1 MQPYEKH
8 LNGKK
13 ERRKKEMNKVF
24 KRLLSVMLALVMVV
38 GMIPV
43 SAIPVKAA
51 TRTVYFKAPDSWTT
65 AGAHMWNSNGSDTTT
80 TPQAM
85 TKVEGTTSTF
95 KIDITND
102 NLNMIIFTQGAGN
115 WSGHTAN
122 LNIPTDLTTDNMY
135 TYESSS
141 WGLYG
146 SSTTT
151 TKTIYLDTTN
161 YMPTSTTI
169 GWTEA
174 YIYMWTNGVDGSGTT
189 VKMTEISDGVFSYAV
204 PTNYDRVI
212 FKPNQSNWT
221 LKTNDQTIPSDKDL
235 FTCTSFGSVT
245 SGVWGTYGT
254 KVDNNFPSNVT
265 GKVTFFDLYTDTEIK
280 GSTEYYGL
288 ENWTYRVYNGAS
300 YTDTSAS
307 SGRSFTAIG
316 RAFSNKVNEKISA
329 YWASKNSSV
338 SPLYF
343 GNFQPFYKVEP
354 ADGGD
359 ANSVYCVDPWWI
371 SSNDYK
377 YDHDNNNQ
385 TNDIFWRAGY
395 MADVESVTN
404 FSWFLNRSVDVNNG
418 GSSAMYGAVVQGIA
432 GSELV
437 NGNIVAK
444 GTQVVLPQFNSE
456 FYNNTYGNI
465 GTVGRVYPTMD
476 FPFAIREIDGAY
488 YYQFDSGVNG
498 SSNRDTVRM
507 NSTGTALTY
516 YNDND
521 NVVYGITADGNKS
534 PGFFP
539 FNKPSDSNVD
549 SYNDNGTTKYYYN
562 DDGNKLNYG
571 FGMKLEIEFTM
582 DSDGKV
588 KDKNGNRIPAVFE
601 FSGDD
606 DVWIYVDNK
615 LALDLGGSHG
625 VAQGKLDF
633 SNKKAVVQ
641 YVKTVNGKSD
651 AAEAVAV
658 ENTWGTKDYINSL
671 AATGPGVSSNASLST
686 TSGNNI
692 TSFEIDKF
700 DPNKIHTLTIFYEER
715 GMFESNFK
723 ATFNLEQPTV
733 LKTTNTV
740 DVSGV
745 NSALQTATETV
756 AADAAFA
763 FEINDANSADV
774 TGKKYATE
782 TGASAD
788 FNGTMNLKDG
798 QSATFTK
805 QFDRAAVLEL
815 IQTADSRFN
824 TLWTMSELSDTGAG
838 TQIAN
843 SYQTD
848 RTDYITS
855 DGRVSG
861 KETTAFKLE
870 NKDNGADASAPAKVQ
885 VDYIQEPKTGGIAIM
900 KMLDEDLEATDVFD
914 FTLYLSDIF
923 GVESAATT
931 YDVSYDVYNFDGESS
946 TIVRKG
952 VTATNGVISLKAGQF
967 AIVNGI
973 PVGTNYKI
981 VENAKVGYT
990 VTGLDV
996 STNLNN
1002 DTDVMGDVATG
1013 TVTGTVVEDTE
1024 SNVDMFVYTNGVV
1037 TTKDSFLVEIGKENT
1052 LNVIPT
1058 AANDGTLS
1066 GDLADINSRW
1076 TASTATKGFVFIVDG
1091 EPYVD
1096 ENGKPITTLD
1106 VKLETDP
1113 GDGAE
1118 AAKVTYTV
1126 TTTENG
1132 DPVIKVTPSADAV
1145 AKTSTNTITIKYQ
1158 LVELDENG
1166 AVKYNEIPDTEDPT
1180 KTIEELAAITSVIA
1194 ATNYL
1199 YKANDDV
1206 YVLDYGLDVNLAE
1219 KSGDGLFENDSLANP
1234 SLTGTTS
1241 TYWNTAKGEI
1251 ESTASADTTAVQNTA
1266 QVSDTYG
1273 KIIPTGDDS
1282 TGFVID
1288 AETTDGTVHNPKI
1301 TYSLDKFL
1309 NAKDSFNYGVMVQK
1323 GDANVDAGQT
1333 SNRFR
1338 LNVTSNI
1345 SIFPANVV
1353 YYEDNFNSDV
1363 TNTTDSTVKIIYS
1376 GDSDDI
1382 ATAGTSLT
1390 LMQSNGQTEQYGHD
1404 DAYTDDDTKTSTG
1417 DSAGSS
1423 TMMTADGYKTKAVF
1437 TFTGTGFDII
1447 ARTNNTTAGIFCIID
1462 KVNDDGTLADTPV
1475 KTVGVDTYYANGDLY
1490 QIPVIHEDVEYGTY
1504 QVTLGIKA
1512 ASNGNEVVYLD
1523 GIRIY
1528 NPLGTLT
1535 DEEKEAYIDNEEG
1548 ATFVKVSDLILGN
1561 GEITESGIINE
1572 DGSTTIEG
1580 QSIEGSSAA
1589 ILTAGFE
1596 KPLEAIGYTKVE
1608 NTEGNGLVSSYSVLT
1623 YLNAGPNNEV
1633 YLDEN
1638 GIFAFIAEGTPSA
1651 QNTIQIEA
1659 KLLSTDNNVVDG
1671 SLELKICAVDE
1682 DGYLTTVELDNP
1694 LEVTSSTAMYY
1705 EIPVDKCIKLSDG
1718 KYLVA
1723 IQGDFDRS
1731 KNLCISL
1738 SNLKYNGYT
1747 ISNPLDDETAVGSY
1761 IYTYS
1766 DSDSKFKEI
1775 LGGSGSAVGTLS
1787 LVRNTWYEKTYSIV
1801 LNEDVFAEGTTP
1813 KFTMYYVK
1821 ASGAKTPI
1829 TVTAVEI
1836 SPTVYSLTFK
1846 SPNAVGEFPVEIHY
1860 VDSNGDDSTQYFSTT
1875 MSVRRK

>member
-115 WSGHTAN
+115 WSGQTAN

-385 TNDIFWRAGY
+385 TNDKFWRAGY

-582 DSDGKV
+582 DSDGTV

-633 SNKKAVVQ
+633 SNDKAVVQ

-651 AAEAVAV
+651 ATEAVAV
-658 ENTWGTKDYINSL
+658 EKGWDDKDYINSL

-692 TSFEIDKF
+692 TSFEIDKS

-861 KETTAFKLE
+861 KETTAFELE

-931 YDVSYDVYNFDGESS
+931 YDVSYDVYNFNGESS
-946 TIVRKG
+946 TIARKG
-952 VTATNGVISLKAGQF
+952 AIATGGVISLKANQF
-967 AIVNGI
+967 AIINGI
-973 PVGTNYKI
+973 PEGTNYRI
-981 VENAKVGYT
+981 VENEKVGYA
-990 VTGLDV
+990 VAGLDV

-1002 DTDVMGDVATG
+1002 DTGVKGDVATG
-1013 TVTGTVVEDTE
+1013 IVTGTVVADPKA
-1024 SNVDMFVYTNGVV
+1024 NVDMFVYTNEEV
-1037 TTKDSFLVEIGKENT
+1037 TSRDSFLVEVGKENT

-1058 AANDGTLS
+1058 AENDGTLS
-1066 GDLADINSRW
+1066 GDLADINSEW

-1096 ENGKPITTLD
+1096 EDGKPITTLD

-1113 GDGAE
+1113 EDGTE

-1126 TTTENG
+1126 TTTGN
-1132 DPVIKVTPSADAV
+1132 PVIKVTPSANAV

-1166 AVKYNEIPDTEDPT
+1166 AVKYIEVSDPEDEN
-1180 KTIEELAAITSVIA
+1180 KTIKELAAITPVIT

-1199 YKANDDV
+1199 YEANDDV
-1206 YVLDYGLDVNLAE
+1206 YVLDYGLDVDLAE
-1219 KSGDGLFENDSLANP
+1219 KSGSGLFENDSLANP

-1241 TYWNTAKGEI
+1241 TYWNTAKGKI
-1251 ESTASADTTAVQNTA
+1251 VSTASADTTATQKTA
-1266 QVSDTYG
+1266 TVSGTYG
-1273 KIIPTGDDS
+1273 KIIPTGDGS

-1288 AETTDGTVHNPKI
+1288 SETADGTVHNPKI
-1301 TYSLDKFL
+1301 TYSLNKFL
-1309 NAKDSFNYGVMVQK
+1309 NAVDNFSYSVMIQK
-1323 GDANVDAGQT
+1323 GDADTDAGQT

-1345 SIFPANVV
+1345 SIYPANVV
-1353 YYEDNFNSDV
+1353 YYEDNFNSA
-1363 TNTTDSTVKIIYS
+1363 TTTKDSTVKIVYS
-1376 GDSDDI
+1376 G
-1382 ATAGTSLT
+1382 TVETEGTEYDLT
-1390 LMQSNGQTEQYGHD
+1390 QSNDQSEQYGYD
-1404 DAYTDDDTKTSTG
+1404 DAYASGTT

-1423 TMMTADGYKTKAVF
+1423 TKLTADGYNTKAVF

-1447 ARTNNTTAGIFCIID
+1447 ARTNNSTAGIFCIID
-1462 KVNDDGTLADTPV
+1462 KVNDNGTLETV
-1475 KTVGVDTYYANGDLY
+1475 QTVGVDTYYANGDLY
-1490 QIPVIHEDVEYGTY
+1490 QIPVIHEDVSYGTY

-1512 ASNGNEVVYLD
+1512 ASNGNNVIYLD

-1528 NPLGTLT
+1528 NPLGDLS
-1535 DEEKEAYIDNEEG
+1535 DEEKAAYIDNEEG
-1548 ATFVKVSDLILGN
+1548 ATFVKVSDLILGD
-1561 GEITESGIINE
+1561 GEITETGIINK
-1572 DGSTTIEG
+1572 DGSNSIKG
-1580 QSIEGSSAA
+1580 QSIEGSTAA
-1589 ILTAGFE
+1589 LLGEGVDKAF
-1596 KPLEAIGYTKVE
+1596 EAIGYSKVE
-1608 NTEGNGLVSSYSVLT
+1608 NTQGTGTAAAYSVLT

-1633 YLDEN
+1633 YLDDN
-1638 GIFAFIAEGTPSA
+1638 GIFAFIAKGTPSDQA
-1651 QNTIQIEA
+1651 TIQIEA
-1659 KLLSTDNNVVDG
+1659 KLLNTNPTNGADVSEG
-1671 SLELKICAVDE
+1671 ELELSILNVDE
-1682 DGYLTTVELDNP
+1682 DGYPVAVDLDDP
-1694 LEVTSSTAMYY
+1694 LVVTSSTAMYY
-1705 EIPVDKCIKLSDG
+1705 EIPVEECIKLADG

-1723 IQGDFDRS
+1723 IQGGYDQAN
-1731 KNLCISL
+1731 KLCISL
-1738 SNLKYNGYT
+1738 SNLKYKGYE
-1747 ISNPLDDETAVGSY
+1747 ISNPLDDAAAVESY
-1761 IYTYS
+1761 IETYT
-1766 DSDSKFKEI
+1766 DSDCAFKEI
-1775 LGGSGSAVGTLS
+1775 LDGAKQSVGSLS
-1787 LVRNTWYEKTYSIV
+1787 LVRKTWYEDTYSIV
-1801 LNEDVFAEGTTP
+1801 LNKDVFEDDTKPA
-1813 KFTMYYVK
+1813 FTMYYVT
-1821 ASGAKTPI
+1821 ASGTKTPI
-1829 TVTAVEI
+1829 TVTAIEL
-1836 SPTVYSLTFK
+1836 SSTEYSLTFK
-1846 SPNAVGEFPVEIHY
+1846 SPNAVGEFPVELHY
-1860 VDSNGDDSTQYFSTT
+1860 VLEDGTESAEYFATT
-1875 MSVRRK
+1875 MSVTRK